1 MLGLSPDKDSVE
13 TDLTFIDSLL
23 SWKKV
28 YEKQEKHRF
37 MKKKIS
43 NIDEAILYHTK
54 IFHPNPEKEE
64 CKKYMKDKESDNDT
78 LLFLAEIVCLCFQ

>member
-1 MLGLSPDKDSVE
+1 
-13 TDLTFIDSLL
+13 
-23 SWKKV
+23 
-28 YEKQEKHRF
+28 

-64 CKKYMKDKESDNDT
+64 CKKYMKDKESDNDA
-78 LLFLAEIVCLCFQ
+78 LLFLAKIVCLCLQ